1 MRHHSNALLAV
12 AGCASMLIGIAWMS
26 LVSADTAYLTGIA
39 LPMIAF
45 GIGQG
50 LGLSSLTSA
59 GMAGVGAQDAGV
71 AGGLVNVAHHI
82 GGALGLGILVTV
94 FAAAGSGAHSA
105 RELLAQRVSAS
116 LTGAALMLA
125 LALLV
130 TVVARPR
137 TAAAKAI
144 RERAAV
150 A

>member
-1 MRHHSNALLAV
+1 MLVGTAWISR
-12 AGCASMLIGIAWMS
+12 AS
-26 LVSADTAYLTGIA
+26 VDTGYLTG
-39 LPMIAF
+39 LVMPMIIF

-50 LGLSSLTSA
+50 LGLSTLTTA
-59 GMAGVGAQDAGV
+59 GMAGVAPKDAGV

-105 RELLAQRVSAS
+105 RELLAQGVSAS

-137 TAAAKAI
+137 TAAAEAI